1 MVSKRDLAVQIAWAL
16 YGNPYLWGGDDPM
29 AGFDC
34 SGFVIEIL
42 KGVGLLPHKG
52 DWTAEDL
59 YRMFKSREVLV
70 PQKGCLAF
78 WGATKMTH
86 IEFCL
91 DELFC
96 IGAGGGGSQTNTLA
110 DAIRQNA
117 FIKVR
122 PNSYRGKPTHF
133 VDPFL

>member
-1 MVSKRDLAVQIAWAL
+1 MISKRDLAVQIAWAL

-42 KGVGLLPHKG
+42 KGVGLLPHRG
-52 DWTAEDL
+52 DWTANAL
-59 YRMFKSREVLV
+59 YQKNKGKEVLV

-78 WGATKMTH
+78 WGKTRMTH

-91 DELFC
+91 DEKFC
-96 IGAGGGGSQTNTLA
+96 MGAGGGGSKTKTLA

-122 PNSYRGKPTHF
+122 PNDYRGKPKKF
-133 VDPFL
+133 IDPFI